1 MTENMHNSINIKI
14 QYFAVLQEITG
25 CSSET
30 LSLQVGSTPETVY
43 QTLKDRYDLPNQN
56 RLKVAIN
63 DCFCSWENIL
73 NNDDTIVFIPPV
85 TGG

>member
-1 MTENMHNSINIKI
+1 MTENIHNSINIKI
-14 QYFAVLQEITG
+14 LYFAALQEVTG
-25 CSSET
+25 CYSET
-30 LSLQVGSTPETVY
+30 LSVHADSTPDTIY
-43 QTLKDRYDLPNQN
+43 QALNSQHDLPNKN

-63 DCFCSWENIL
+63 DCFCSWESTL

>member
-1 MTENMHNSINIKI
+1 MTENIHNSINIKI
-14 QYFAVLQEITG
+14 LYFAALQEITG

-30 LSLQVGSTPETVY
+30 LSVHAHSTPDTIY
-43 QTLKDRYDLPNQN
+43 QALKSQYDLPNKN

-63 DCFCSWENIL
+63 DCFCSWESIL

>member
-1 MTENMHNSINIKI
+1 MTEKMHNFINIKI

-30 LSLQVGSTPETVY
+30 LSVQANSTPETVY
-43 QTLKDRYDLPNQN
+43 QTLNSRYDLPNQN

-63 DCFCSWENIL
+63 DCFCSWKSVL
-73 NNDDTIVFIPPV
+73 SKDDIIVFIPPV

>member
-1 MTENMHNSINIKI
+1 MSDSINIKI
-14 QYFAVLQEITG
+14 QYFAALREITG
-25 CSSET
+25 CACET
-30 LSLQVGSTPETVY
+30 LSVQINSTPETVY
-43 QTLKDRYDLPNQN
+43 QKLNSQYDLPNQN

-63 DCFCSWENIL
+63 DCFCSWENIV

>member
-30 LSLQVGSTPETVY
+30 LSVQVNSTPETVY
-43 QTLKDRYDLPNQN
+43 QTLSGQYDLPNQN

-63 DCFCSWENIL
+63 DCFCSWESIL
-73 NNDDTIVFIPPV
+73 TNDDTIVFIPPV

>member
-1 MTENMHNSINIKI
+1 MTENMSDSINIKI
-14 QYFAVLQEITG
+14 QYFAALQEITG

-30 LSLQVGSTPETVY
+30 LSVQIDSTPETVY
-43 QTLKDRYDLPNQN
+43 QTLNGQYNLPNQN

-63 DCFCSWENIL
+63 DSFCSWENIL
-73 NNDDTIVFIPPV
+73 TNDDTIVFIPPV

>member
-1 MTENMHNSINIKI
+1 MTENIDNSINIKI
-14 QYFAVLQEITG
+14 LYFAALQEITG
-25 CSSET
+25 CSSEK
-30 LSLQVGSTPETVY
+30 LSVHVDSTPETVY
-43 QTLKDRYDLPNQN
+43 QTLKSQYDLPNKN

-63 DCFCSWENIL
+63 DCFCSWESTL

>member
-14 QYFAVLQEITG
+14 QYFAALQEITG

-30 LSLQVGSTPETVY
+30 LSMHADSTPDTVY
-43 QTLKDRYDLPNQN
+43 QALKSQYDLPNKN

-63 DCFCSWENIL
+63 DCFCSWESIL

>member
-1 MTENMHNSINIKI
+1 MHNSINIKI

-63 DCFCSWENIL
+63 DSFCSWENIL
-73 NNDDTIVFIPPV
+73 TNDDTIVFIPPV

>member
-1 MTENMHNSINIKI
+1 MTENMHNFINIKI

-30 LSLQVGSTPETVY
+30 LSLQVDSTAETVY

-63 DCFCSWENIL
+63 DCFCSWKSVL
-73 NNDDTIVFIPPV
+73 TKDDTIVFIPPV

>member
-1 MTENMHNSINIKI
+1 MLTMTENIHNSINIKI
-14 QYFAVLQEITG
+14 LYFAALQEITG

-30 LSLQVGSTPETVY
+30 LSLQVDSTAETVY

-63 DCFCSWENIL
+63 DCFCS
-73 NNDDTIVFIPPV
+73 
-85 TGG
+85 

>member
-1 MTENMHNSINIKI
+1 MTENMHNFINIKI

-30 LSLQVGSTPETVY
+30 LSVQANSTPETVY
-43 QTLKDRYDLPNQN
+43 QKLNSRYDLPNQN

-63 DCFCSWENIL
+63 DCFCSWESIL
-73 NNDDTIVFIPPV
+73 NKDDTMVFIPPV

>member
-1 MTENMHNSINIKI
+1 MTENIHNSINIKI
-14 QYFAVLQEITG
+14 LYFAALQEITG
-25 CSSET
+25 SSSEA
-30 LSLQVGSTPETVY
+30 LSVHADSTPDTVY
-43 QTLKDRYDLPNQN
+43 QALKSQHDLPNKN

-63 DCFCSWENIL
+63 DCFCSWESTL

>member
-1 MTENMHNSINIKI
+1 MHNSINIKI

-30 LSLQVGSTPETVY
+30 LSLQVDSTAETIY
-43 QTLKDRYDLPNQN
+43 QTLKARYDLPNQN

-63 DCFCSWENIL
+63 DCFCSWENIV

>member
-1 MTENMHNSINIKI
+1 MTENMHNFINIKI

-25 CSSET
+25 CSSEI
-30 LSLQVGSTPETVY
+30 LSVQADSTPDTVY
-43 QTLKDRYDLPNQN
+43 HTLNSQYDLPNQN

-63 DCFCSWENIL
+63 DCFCSWKSTL
-73 NNDDTIVFIPPV
+73 TKDDTIVFIPPV

>member
-1 MTENMHNSINIKI
+1 MTENMHNFINIKI

-30 LSLQVGSTPETVY
+30 LSVQANSTPETVY
-43 QTLKDRYDLPNQN
+43 QTLNSRYDLPNQN

-63 DCFCSWENIL
+63 DCFCSWKSAL
-73 NNDDTIVFIPPV
+73 TKDDTIVFIPPV

>member
-1 MTENMHNSINIKI
+1 MHNSINIKI

-63 DCFCSWENIL
+63 DCFCSWESIL
-73 NNDDTIVFIPPV
+73 KNEDTIVFIPPV